1 MRWGNGNFKF
11 SRPIRWIV
19 SLCDSKVLPIK
30 IENGD
35 TIIDSNSFSY
45 GHRILKP
52 GPINIPHAASYLD
65 ILRSAY
71 VEVDPIKR
79 HNTIENN
86 IKTIAKNLK
95 GAIILEIS
103 NGSPLM
109 GILGVSDIII
119 EVQKKPI
126 VNSVNLEKIVEDLI
140 KQETQTLL
148 LTVINKSN
156 QRRYLGIK
164 LK

>member
-1 MRWGNGNFKF
+1 
-11 SRPIRWIV
+11 
-19 SLCDSKVLPIK
+19 
-30 IENGD
+30 
-35 TIIDSNSFSY
+35 
-45 GHRILKP
+45 
-52 GPINIPHAASYLD
+52 
-65 ILRSAY
+65 
-71 VEVDPIKR
+71 
-79 HNTIENN
+79 
-86 IKTIAKNLK
+86 
-95 GAIILEIS
+95 
-103 NGSPLM
+103 M